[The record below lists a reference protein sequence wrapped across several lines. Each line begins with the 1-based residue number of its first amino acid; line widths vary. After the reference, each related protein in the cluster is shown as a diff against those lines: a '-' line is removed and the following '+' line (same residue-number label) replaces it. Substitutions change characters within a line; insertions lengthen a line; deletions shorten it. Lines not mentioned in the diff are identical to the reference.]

1 MLLSG
6 LRPSFLLKIEYREN
20 EYLWNTYEL
29 ENHKIIPPLYFYF
42 LKKIWNYWENLDS
55 GVD

>member
-6 LRPSFLLKIEYREN
+6 LRPSFLLEIEYREN